1 MNFKKI
7 SFSHLVIVCLIND
20 LAMATSSHRR
30 RRLDDLDIFFFECKC
45 FTLRAK
51 RDNITKFVESVYL
64 KVLFRVPSRVETA
77 IVVSRQTQFGV
88 SMVWNLSGWHF
99 GFVNVKGFKK
109 KKQHFLPYPR
119 IPFAI
124 WSTAPLS
131 LSLPLSV
138 VQRFM
143 TQISGHLL
151 LMMNMRLQTSY
162 SHAMKIVKNHLC
174 LLGLSRII
182 WLEICICQKN
192 LLNC

>member
-109 KKQHFLPYPR
+109 KNNIFCHTQESLLP
-119 IPFAI
+119 
-124 WSTAPLS
+124 SDQL
-131 LSLPLSV
+131 
-138 VQRFM
+138 
-143 TQISGHLL
+143 HLWACHYL
-151 LMMNMRLQTSY
+151 YRSFKDLWHRSQVT
-162 SHAMKIVKNHLC
+162 C
-174 LLGLSRII
+174 F
-182 WLEICICQKN
+182 
-192 LLNC
+192 